1 MSTSHMSI
9 SSDSYDESI
18 DSSVSYILLDKE
30 TADIA
35 SPTTVLDYAL
45 AFNAETKPFEAPPS
59 PDYALASD
67 ADTEPLE
74 APASP
79 GLDTE
84 FETSE
89 HDP

>member
-1 MSTSHMSI
+1 MSI
-9 SSDSYDESI
+9 SSDSYDESF
-18 DSSVSYILLDKE
+18 DSSVSYIRSDRE

-35 SPTTVLDYAL
+35 SPTMVLDYAP
-45 AFNAETKPFEAPPS
+45 AFNAETEPFEAPPS
-59 PDYALASD
+59 PDYASASN